1 MKLLYYISFALW
13 YLISLLPLWFLYLLS
28 DFIYYI
34 LFYVVGYRRSIVKQN
49 LANSFPEKTAA
60 ERLKIE
66 KDFYTF
72 LCEYFVESIKLLSIR
87 KSTIRKRMVFTGI
100 EEMASSMEEHPLCFI
115 YLGHYGSWEWMGS
128 LKLWLP
134 EDIKFNHIYHPL
146 HNKAMNQLFIY
157 LRERFDSH
165 SIPMKDTLRK
175 ILHYKEINQKTIV
188 AFVAD
193 QTPTRNSIHHWVD
206 FLHQDTP
213 VFTGAERIAK
223 KVEASTFY
231 GHITKI
237 KRGYYQCDFRPMVI
251 ETKGIPDFEITD
263 IYMDLLEKM
272 IQEQPGIWLWS
283 HRRWKRKRQ

>member
-1 MKLLYYISFALW
+1 
-13 YLISLLPLWFLYLLS
+13 
-28 DFIYYI
+28 
-34 LFYVVGYRRSIVKQN
+34 
-49 LANSFPEKTAA
+49 
-60 ERLKIE
+60 
-66 KDFYTF
+66 
-72 LCEYFVESIKLLSIR
+72 
-87 KSTIRKRMVFTGI
+87 MVFTGI
-100 EEMASSMEEHPLCFI
+100 EEMASSMKEHPLCFI

-128 LKLWLP
+128 LTLWLP

-146 HNKAMNQLFIY
+146 HNKTMNRLFIY

-165 SIPMKDTLRK
+165 SIPMKDTLRE

-188 AFVAD
+188 GFVAD

-223 KVEASTFY
+223 KVGASTFY

-237 KRGYYQCDFRPMVI
+237 KRGYYQCDFRPMVMK
-251 ETKGIPDFEITD
+251 TKDVPDFEITD